1 MGIEV
6 RQLRYAVMTADTQ
19 SFSRAAAV
27 LNVKQSTLSRRVL
40 QLEDRLGVKLFERTT
55 RGAEPTDNG
64 RAFIEQARRIVTD
77 IDNLQTTARNV
88 SYGLHGRIAVGYC
101 SSLLSGNLK
110 LAFSD
115 YLTRFPDVQFD
126 GVETGPEKLL
136 HGLQSRTIDVAVAP
150 IGLGEAGLKSRPLW
164 SEKLFVVVTEDNH
177 LVDQERIYWQDLRRE
192 VFVVPNGGIGPILG
206 NLISARL
213 TEQAYRPAIIYQ
225 DTSLESVLSMPAE
238 RWLCFLPWSPPK
250 NPAAVLTP
258 AKGLT
263 PFQSRPW
270 SFEPPTPLDVEFE
283 GPANLKAQNI
293 FGEAVFKSDG
303 GLLFVR
309 QVVDRPKSDINQ
321 LFPVS
326 VSRKLLADWRS

>member
-150 IGLGEAGLKSRPLW
+150 IGLGDAGLKSRPLW
-164 SEKLFVVVTEDNH
+164 SEKLFVVVAEDNH

-192 VFVVPNGGIGPILG
+192 VFVVPNSGIGPILG

-225 DTSLESVLSMPAE
+225 DTSLESVLSMVAAKRFITIATEASQGVAWPGLEFREIYDPSGPARLE
-238 RWLCFLPWSPPK
+238 YALYWREDND
-250 NPAAVLTP
+250 NPALQR
-258 AKGLT
+258 
-263 PFQSRPW
+263 F
-270 SFEPPTPLDVEFE
+270 F
-283 GPANLKAQNI
+283 
-293 FGEAVFKSDG
+293 
-303 GLLFVR
+303 
-309 QVVDRPKSDINQ
+309 
-321 LFPVS
+321 
-326 VSRKLLADWRS
+326 KLLEERYPG